1 MALTLATALGTVS
14 AAAAPAAAHGVR
26 CTGYVGLT
34 FDDGPY
40 ADTTEALLRE
50 LRRAGVRATMF
61 NIGQNAAANPALVRA
76 QLRARM
82 WVANHSWTHPD
93 LTALTEQEVAV
104 EIGRTQWTLLRL
116 TGRWPTLFRPPF
128 GATNDSVRGIASRFG
143 LTEVLWTVDSQDWN
157 GASTAEIVRRASAAV
172 DGDVILMHD
181 GLATTIEAVGQI
193 AADLRARGLCA
204 GAISPRTGR
213 AVAPGSV

>member
-1 MALTLATALGTVS
+1 
-14 AAAAPAAAHGVR
+14 
-26 CTGYVGLT
+26 
-34 FDDGPY
+34 
-40 ADTTEALLRE
+40 
-50 LRRAGVRATMF
+50 
-61 NIGQNAAANPALVRA
+61 
-76 QLRARM
+76 M
-82 WVANHSWTHPD
+82 WVANHSWTHPN
-93 LTALTEQEVAV
+93 LTTLTEQEVAV